1 MKLIFVNINT
11 DQAVIDFVYTK
22 SLIEDTL
29 PFKYI
34 TNLDFGIPVY
44 NLFPKKEILHLL
56 KESVDGD
63 SNTLEF
69 DKQYYTQ
76 IFTDKDTFIDFMK
89 IIKVLE
95 SQEYTFVLT
104 NYDDEYYVS
113 ITDALI
119 KVIQLRYS
127 IQSYIIQ
134 NREDIDENDFKPT
147 NFNSPEGYQN
157 YIKDISQ
164 YTLLTDNDI
173 LLNTTK
179 ELMEKNN
186 NIERDMDLLDQLMED
201 GSIKELHL
209 V

>member
-1 MKLIFVNINT
+1 MKLIFVNINN
-11 DQAVIDFVYTK
+11 DQSVIDFVHTK
-22 SLIEDTL
+22 SVIEDTL

-34 TNLDFGIPVY
+34 TLLDFGIPVY
-44 NLFPKKEILHLL
+44 NLFPKKEILYLL
-56 KESVDGD
+56 RESINGD

-76 IFTDKDTFIDFMK
+76 IFTDKNTFIDFMK
-89 IIKVLE
+89 IVSVLE

-104 NYDDEYYVS
+104 NYDEEYYIA

-134 NREDIDENDFKPT
+134 NKEDIDENDFKHT
-147 NFNSPEGYQN
+147 SFNSPEGYQN
-157 YIKDISQ
+157 YIKDIDQ
-164 YTLLTDNDI
+164 YALLIDNGS
-173 LLNTTK
+173 LLNNKK

-186 NIERDMDLLDQLMED
+186 NIDRDLDLLDQLMED
-201 GSIKELHL
+201 GSVKDLHL
-209 V
+209 I